1 MLPDE
6 LVIRIE
12 TEPEMAINVDEISDT
27 DLVVD
32 SPPDVIMILPPDE
45 LNVMIE
51 SKEVAIDV
59 DNQLP
64 VIDLTID
71 SAPDVI
77 VLPTS
82 GRPGPP
88 GPEGAPGTPG
98 TPGSPGPPGPPG
110 TQTTYTFTQIAAS
123 YLWTITHNLSRY
135 PSVTVI
141 DSGNSEIIPNVVY
154 VSGDEIELHF
164 ANPTSGK
171 AYLN

>member
-12 TEPEMAINVDEISDT
+12 TEPEMAINVDEVSDT

-51 SKEVAIDV
+51 NKEVAIDV

-64 VIDLTID
+64 VIDLTIN

-88 GPEGAPGTPG
+88 GPEGAPGSPG
-98 TPGSPGPPGPPG
+98 TPGAPGPAGPPG
-110 TQTTYTFTQIAAS
+110 TQTTYTFTQVAAANV
-123 YLWTITHNLSRY
+123 WDIIHNLSRY
-135 PSVTVI
+135 PAITVI
-141 DSGNSEIIPNVVY
+141 DSGGSEILPHIVY
-154 VSGDEIELHF
+154 ISDNEVQLHF
-164 ANPTSGK
+164 ANATSGK